1 MKLLFATLLCLVVSV
16 FGAPNPQKYY
26 RPQTVKFSRL
36 QANSKQFG
44 KFNLDSRNAWTFK
57 EKFKY
62 YSVIKALLKVM
73 ETSTPAPEDVNTLLV
88 LSRELAKE
96 LPENDQTFNGFGGI
110 EIGIAD
116 MGLLDEGDA
125 IVRVDGT
132 PHIVT
137 AYGAFPLSDVSLM
150 TDEERETYLPT
161 VKAFIKV
168 LENDKIDQ
176 DDLDNLIEEGEK
188 IQELMPDHWKAIISQ
203 TINENFVEEIG
214 RARRNQEAIENAR
227 IKAQQQAQRSPVY
240 SVRRPRKKSSP
251 INKLFKG
258 VTRHLS
264 KTFG

>member
-1 MKLLFATLLCLVVSV
+1 
-16 FGAPNPQKYY
+16 
-26 RPQTVKFSRL
+26 
-36 QANSKQFG
+36 
-44 KFNLDSRNAWTFK
+44 
-57 EKFKY
+57 
-62 YSVIKALLKVM
+62 
-73 ETSTPAPEDVNTLLV
+73 
-88 LSRELAKE
+88 
-96 LPENDQTFNGFGGI
+96 
-110 EIGIAD
+110 
-116 MGLLDEGDA
+116 
-125 IVRVDGT
+125 
-132 PHIVT
+132 
-137 AYGAFPLSDVSLM
+137 M

-214 RARRNQEAIENAR
+214 RARRHQEAIENAR
-227 IKAQQQAQRSPVY
+227 IKAQQQPQRSPVY
-240 SVRRPRKKSSP
+240 RRPRKKSSP